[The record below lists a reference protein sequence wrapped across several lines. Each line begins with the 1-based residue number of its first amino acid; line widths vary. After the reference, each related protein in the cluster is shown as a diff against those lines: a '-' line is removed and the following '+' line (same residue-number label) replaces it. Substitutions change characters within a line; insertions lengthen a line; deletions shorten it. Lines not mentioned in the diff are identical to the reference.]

1 MFLFITAHY
10 VRGFTLA
17 NIKSAKKRART
28 SEKSRLQNAA
38 ARSKLRTYIKK
49 VLFAVSKGDVEKAQ
63 AALREATP
71 IIDSS
76 VNKGLIHRNKAARS
90 KSRLSARIK
99 ALSLK
104 AA

>member
-1 MFLFITAHY
+1 MLLFTTAHY

-28 SEKSRLQNAA
+28 SEKSRLLNAA

-49 VLFAVSKGDVEKAQ
+49 VLFAVVKGDVEKAQ
-63 AALREATP
+63 AAFREAAP

-76 VNKGLIHRNKAARS
+76 VNKGLIHKNKAARS